1 MSITV
6 VTRYSGDIEI
16 MLKAAKINGPL
27 FLKYGATSV
36 RVMRITTGPNYGHHL
51 AAMTYDSYA
60 AMEACQ
66 AKLAKD
72 PAYKKAVAMLQK
84 ASVAHERNILA
95 DVPF

>member
-6 VTRYSGDIEI
+6 VTRYSGDVEV
-16 MLKAAKINGPL
+16 MLKAAKVNAPL
-27 FLKYGATSV
+27 FLKYGATNV
-36 RVMRITTGPNYGHHL
+36 RMMRITTGPNYGHHL

-66 AKLAKD
+66 AQLNKD

-84 ASVAHERNILA
+84 ATVAHERNILV

>member
-6 VTRYSGDIEI
+6 VTRYSGDVET
-16 MLKAAKINGPL
+16 MLKVAKINGPL
-27 FLKYGATSV
+27 FLKYGATNV
-36 RVMRITTGPNYGHHL
+36 RFMRIATGPNYGHHL

-60 AMEACQ
+60 AMEACHE
-66 AKLAKD
+66 KLGKD
-72 PAYKKAVAMLQK
+72 PAYRKAVAMLQK